1 MNKMLKAVAL
11 VSVVSCVS
19 MMDVAAES
27 QGVVVGVIGG
37 VEFGGKQKI
46 SINKKGKDAMGELA
60 KKSTNAPSG
69 ANATQEISKFAHH
82 IADGLKKGAE
92 IKTKSGTAGN
102 VGVYVGYS
110 VWEYGNGEMR
120 VVARVGYGFGQNELK
135 GAKKKDKEGENN
147 ATGGIKVLKLA
158 EDKRSVTLGDG
169 DKKDVKVQRGVSF
182 AFGVD
187 NVWYVGDSFGIGVSG
202 TLEGEMKRLKM
213 TGAGATIFAAGKL
226 VLKKSEDSMPAND
239 MRLGATDAGG
249 STITGGKDDENV
261 RDICGI
267 EAGADGV
274 IKLGDGMKKSWTSL
288 GMRLGVFGEYKAT
301 SNVVIRFGVNFK
313 VPFTTKKIGNI
324 SVKDSCTFG
333 LEGGVLYRF

>member
-37 VEFGGKQKI
+37 VEFGGKQKS

-60 KKSTNAPSG
+60 KKSTDAPSG
-69 ANATQEISKFAHH
+69 ANATQEISKFAHR
-82 IADGLKKGAE
+82 IADKLKNGAE
-92 IKTKSGTAGN
+92 IKTKSKVAGN

-110 VWEYGNGEMR
+110 VWEYGDGEMR

-135 GAKKKDKEGENN
+135 GAKKKDKEGGNN
-147 ATGGIKVLKLA
+147 TTDGIKVLKLA
-158 EDKRSVTLGDG
+158 EDRKSVTLGEG
-169 DKKDVKVQRGVSF
+169 DKKDIKVQRGVSF

-213 TGAGATIFAAGKL
+213 TGAGATIFAAGD
-226 VLKKSEDSMPAND
+226 LKAGESVRADA
-239 MRLGATDAGG
+239 MRLSATDGG
-249 STITGGKDDENV
+249 GTVIADGKDDENV
-261 RDICGI
+261 RDICGV

>member
-1 MNKMLKAVAL
+1 MLKAVAL

-60 KKSTNAPSG
+60 KKSTATASG
-69 ANATQEISKFAHH
+69 ASATQEISVFAQR
-82 IADGLKKGAE
+82 IANKLKSGAE
-92 IKTKSGTAGN
+92 IKTKSKVAGN

-110 VWEYGNGEMR
+110 VWEYGDGEMR

-135 GAKKKDKEGENN
+135 GAKKKDKEGKDN
-147 ATGGIKVLKLA
+147 ATDGIKVLKLA
-158 EDKRSVTLGDG
+158 GDGKSVALGDG
-169 DKKDVKVQRGVSF
+169 NKKDVKVQRGVSF

-213 TGAGATIFAAGKL
+213 TGAGATIFAAGD
-226 VLKKSEDSMPAND
+226 LKASESVKTNV
-239 MRLGATDAGG
+239 MRLSATDG
-249 STITGGKDDENV
+249 SGTAIENGKDDENV

>member
-1 MNKMLKAVAL
+1 MLKAVAL

-19 MMDVAAES
+19 MMDAAAES

-60 KKSTNAPSG
+60 KKSTDAPSG
-69 ANATQEISKFAHH
+69 ANATQEISVFAHCV
-82 IADGLKKGAE
+82 ADKLKNGAE
-92 IKTKSGTAGN
+92 IKTKSKVAGN

-110 VWEYGNGEMR
+110 VWEYGDGEMR

-135 GAKKKDKEGENN
+135 DTKKKGKEDESNV
-147 ATGGIKVLKLA
+147 TDGIKVLVVTDN
-158 EDKRSVTLGDG
+158 EKRIEKGEG
-169 DKKDVKVQRGVSF
+169 NKKDIKVQRGVSF

-213 TGAGATIFAAGKL
+213 TGAGATIFAAGTFKDNEY
-226 VLKKSEDSMPAND
+226 SDIDSM
-239 MRLGATDAGG
+239 RLEARDAKNEQ
-249 STITGGKDDENV
+249 IKGGKEDASI
-261 RDICGI
+261 RDICGVEI
-267 EAGADGV
+267 DEKGI